1 MRKKPVFIIIILL
14 GAILLSGCAGGGVR
28 GSSWPGLAA
37 DKTAAYLAD
46 GPFIYAINLKDGRKL
61 WQYPGSRNSKLSFY
75 STPAVTQDGLVIVGS
90 SGSDHSLIALDPTDI
105 DPATNAPVEAWRFS
119 GARDHW
125 VATPLIVN
133 DKLFAVNSD
142 GYLYV
147 LDLKDGQTAKQAVKA
162 IELGGRLWSQP
173 VADGDRVFVT
183 SLDHS
188 VIAVNPTTYEVLWN
202 EDLTGA
208 IPGSAIL
215 GADGSLYVGSLAS
228 QLEKFDPETG
238 NHQPVL
244 DAKNWIWGTP
254 ASDGDTLYFGDLD
267 GNVYAFST
275 STAKLN
281 WAPVKPDG
289 AIITASPLIHN
300 DQILIATELGFLYA
314 IDRDGKTLWSEKVGG
329 KIYTTPVA
337 AGDLTILAP
346 IKADFYL
353 TALDSNGRQVW
364 TFTPEN

>member
-1 MRKKPVFIIIILL
+1 
-14 GAILLSGCAGGGVR
+14 
-28 GSSWPGLAA
+28 
-37 DKTAAYLAD
+37 
-46 GPFIYAINLKDGRKL
+46 
-61 WQYPGSRNSKLSFY
+61 
-75 STPAVTQDGLVIVGS
+75 
-90 SGSDHSLIALDPTDI
+90 
-105 DPATNAPVEAWRFS
+105 
-119 GARDHW
+119 
-125 VATPLIVN
+125 
-133 DKLFAVNSD
+133 
-142 GYLYV
+142 
-147 LDLKDGQTAKQAVKA
+147 
-162 IELGGRLWSQP
+162 
-173 VADGDRVFVT
+173 
-183 SLDHS
+183 

-281 WAPVKPDG
+281 WAPIKPDG